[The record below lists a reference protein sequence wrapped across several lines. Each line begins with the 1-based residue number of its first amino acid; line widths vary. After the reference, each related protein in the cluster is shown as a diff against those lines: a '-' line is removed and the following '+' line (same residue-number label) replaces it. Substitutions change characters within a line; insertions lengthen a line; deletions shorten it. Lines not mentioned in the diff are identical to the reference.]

1 MTFTHIALALLVA
14 ITQRSQP
21 ATATPEPVVIKIVPA
36 TAQQAQHAE
45 WALARFEAAGLELP
59 PLTIVFHDDYQ
70 SCGMREGV
78 LRIVGENVTIHECQN
93 DPSRSQRSLLHELA
107 HTWDH
112 VAGSIDTDTRTDF
125 LRLRDLQS
133 WDDDELPWNQ
143 RGEEQAAEIIAWG
156 LMHQPAPIPT
166 SVGDRGPQDTLSL
179 TTSFTL
185 LTGIR
190 PLFGD
195 TEFRGRDPKA
205 PTATTVFAR
214 RSFRYSSYRT
224 GRVADLAVCAVSAP

>member
-1 MTFTHIALALLVA
+1 MTFTHSALALLVA
-14 ITQRSQP
+14 ITQLSRP
-21 ATATPEPVVIKIVPA
+21 VAATPDPVVIKIVPA

-59 PLTIVFHDDYQ
+59 PLTIVFHNDYQ

-78 LRIVGENVTIHECQN
+78 LRIAGENVTIHECQN
-93 DPSRSQRSLLHELA
+93 DPSRSRRSLLHELA
-107 HTWDH
+107 HTWDYL
-112 VAGSIDTDTRTDF
+112 AGSIDTDTRTDLLT
-125 LRLRDLQS
+125 LRGLQS
-133 WDDDELPWNQ
+133 WDDNDLPWNQ

-179 TTSFTL
+179 TTAFIL

-190 PLFGD
+190 PLFGGTRISSVTVAGPGLVAVGYDWLGENGD
-195 TEFRGRDPKA
+195 TNA
-205 PTATTVFAR
+205 VAWVATP
-214 RSFRYSSYRT
+214 
-224 GRVADLAVCAVSAP
+224 AD